1 MSEHIGW
8 IGLGKLGYPMA
19 VNLLESG
26 YHLTVYNRT
35 RTKAEPLAERG
46 AQVASDP
53 LQLVDKGRIV
63 VSVLWDSDTTENLVT
78 PAFLARME
86 GGIHIGMCTGSPQAA
101 KRLAKLHADHGSAY
115 VEAPVF
121 GRPEAV
127 TARQL
132 AIPYAAPLGAKNR
145 VKPVL
150 TAMGGSALFD
160 MGEQPGIPTVIKQLG
175 NFLIISATRSLVEG
189 LAVAESAG
197 VDATAAV
204 KMLTETLFPSPI
216 YRSYGAAIAE
226 KKHVINASPIPAK
239 DLGLFRQLAEEYA
252 LPHPITQTLLRLT
265 GAKQSGALVQKHH
278 SATRS

>member
-8 IGLGKLGYPMA
+8 IGLGKLGHPMA
-19 VNLLESG
+19 FNLLESG

-35 RTKAEPLAERG
+35 QVKAEPLAERG
-46 AQVASDP
+46 ARVASDP
-53 LQLVDKGRIV
+53 SQVAEKGRIV
-63 VSVLWDSDTTENLVT
+63 VSVLWDSETTESLVT

-86 GGIHIGMCTGSPQAA
+86 EGIHIGMCTGSPEAA
-101 KRLAKLHADHGSAY
+101 KRLAKLHAHHGSTY

-132 AIPYAAPLGAKNR
+132 AIPYAAPLDATKR

-189 LAVAESAG
+189 LAIAESAG
-197 VDATAAV
+197 VDARAAV
-204 KMLTETLFPSPI
+204 NMLTETLFPSPI

-252 LPHPITQTLLRLT
+252 LPHSITQTLLRLT
-265 GAKQSGALVQKHH
+265 
-278 SATRS
+278 SANSR

>member
-1 MSEHIGW
+1 MNERIGW
-8 IGLGKLGYPMA
+8 IGVGKLGYPMA
-19 VNLLESG
+19 GNLLECG
-26 YHLTVYNRT
+26 YQLTVYNRT
-35 RTKAEPLAERG
+35 RSRAEPFAERG
-46 AQVASDP
+46 ALVASDP
-53 LQLVDKGRIV
+53 LQVADKGGIV
-63 VSVLWDSDTTENLVT
+63 VSVLWNSETTEGFVT
-78 PAFLARME
+78 PAFLSRME
-86 GGIHIGMCTGSPQAA
+86 GGIHIGMCTGSPEAA
-101 KRLAKLHADHGSAY
+101 KRLAKLHADHGSTY

-127 TARQL
+127 MDRQL
-132 AIPYAAPLGAKNR
+132 AIPYAGPSEAKNR
-145 VKPVL
+145 VEPVL

-160 MGEQPGIPTVIKQLG
+160 MGEQPGVPTVIKQLG

-189 LAVAESAG
+189 LAIAESAG

-265 GAKQSGALVQKHH
+265 GANSQ
-278 SATRS
+278 

>member
-1 MSEHIGW
+1 MSDCIGW

-19 VNLLESG
+19 VNLLERD
-26 YHLTVYNRT
+26 YQLTVYNRT
-35 RTKAEPLAERG
+35 RGKAEPLAERG
-46 AQVASDP
+46 AQVASDA
-53 LQLVDKGRIV
+53 LQLAEKGGIV
-63 VSVLWDSDTTENLVT
+63 VSVVWDSDTTESLMT
-78 PAFLARME
+78 PAFLARMV
-86 GGIHIGMCTGSPQAA
+86 GGIHIGMCTGSPEAA

-132 AIPYAAPLGAKNR
+132 AIPYAGPADAKNR

-150 TAMGGSALFD
+150 TAMGGSTLFD
-160 MGEQPGIPTVIKQLG
+160 MGKQAGIPTVIKQLG

-189 LAVAESAG
+189 LAIAESAG
-197 VDATAAV
+197 VDTTAAV

-239 DLGLFRQLAEEYA
+239 DLGLFHQLAEEYA
-252 LPHPITQTLLRLT
+252 LPDPITQTLLRLT
-265 GAKQSGALVQKHH
+265 GTNG
-278 SATRS
+278 